1 MIEDLTEEN
10 IKELNGRIKTIRNL
24 REVYAL
30 NCSQMINYKDNSNY
44 DILCTALYQERE
56 NLFKLIKRDI
66 E

>member
-30 NCSQMINYKDNSNY
+30 NV
-44 DILCTALYQERE
+44 LR
-56 NLFKLIKRDI
+56 
-66 E
+66 